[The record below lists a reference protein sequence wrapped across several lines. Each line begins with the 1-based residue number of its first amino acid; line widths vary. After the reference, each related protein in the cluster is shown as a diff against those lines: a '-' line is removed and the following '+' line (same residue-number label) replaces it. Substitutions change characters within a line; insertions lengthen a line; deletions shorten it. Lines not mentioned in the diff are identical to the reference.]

1 MTTDLDADV
10 LRCQVD
16 SLRDALLKV
25 LDTRDAEAK
34 AHFTYQTALDNYGP
48 EGRAREATNHMRAM
62 TAASSAE
69 REAHLLLATLKR
81 PNVTGEDDRKGRDG
95 V

>member
-16 SLRDALLKV
+16 SLRTALLKV

-69 REAHLLLATLKR
+69 REARLLLATMKR
-81 PNVTGEDDRKGRDG
+81 PNLSLSDKPQDKS
-95 V
+95 

>member
-1 MTTDLDADV
+1 MNELPAEV

-16 SLRDALLKV
+16 SLRDALVKV
-25 LDTRDAEAK
+25 LDTRDKEAK

-62 TAASSAE
+62 TAANSAE
-69 REAHLLLATLKR
+69 REARLLLATLKT
-81 PNVTGEDDRKGRDG
+81 PNARDEG
-95 V
+95 CR